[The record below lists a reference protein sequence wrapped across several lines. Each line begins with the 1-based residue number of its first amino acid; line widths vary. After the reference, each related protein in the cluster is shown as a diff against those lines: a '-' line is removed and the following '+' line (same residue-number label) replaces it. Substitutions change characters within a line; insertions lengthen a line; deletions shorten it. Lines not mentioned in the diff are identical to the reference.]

1 MRITDRG
8 PFGGAVMIYSTL
20 QLVSLLEEVVTLDLK
35 IPLALAIM
43 CLIKYS
49 FQIFV

>member
-8 PFGGAVMIYSTL
+8 LFDTTVMIYSTL
-20 QLVSLLEEVVTLDLK
+20 RLVSLLEEVVTLDLK